1 MDDEVHFG
9 RPLYWPTMPEGVI
22 YLDNAA
28 TSWPKPPQVAAA
40 MCDFLLHK
48 AGNPG
53 RGGHTLARAASE
65 TIEQARRRLSR
76 LVNADDEHRMV
87 LTHGC
92 TDAVNTA
99 IHGIFRGSM
108 CHTCVGRPHVVASAV
123 EHNAVLRT
131 LHSYEELG
139 MLDLTIVSCGQ
150 DGLIDAEG
158 FLAACT
164 DRTLLAC
171 LSHASNVLGTIE
183 PVEVI
188 GPRLRERS
196 PRALF
201 LVDAAQTAGHVKVD
215 VQAWCIDLLALAGHK
230 GLLGPTGTGALY
242 VGRRAFPDDLSLP
255 HLFCERRG
263 GTGAIAPGLEMP
275 GTLPDALEA
284 GTMNAVGFAGL
295 IGALDAL
302 PTLDHQRERR
312 HTARIVNALLSIDG
326 VHLYGLTNCHRR
338 TSSIAFNVGDLHA
351 RAVAGALDEHYGIA
365 VRGGV
370 HCAPLLH
377 QIIGTGERG
386 AVRVSPGPS
395 NTEAE
400 IETFLEAVD
409 AIAARGL

>member
-1 MDDEVHFG
+1 MS
-9 RPLYWPTMPEGVI
+9 LI

-53 RGGHTLARAASE
+53 RGGHALARAASE
-65 TIEQARRRLSR
+65 TIEQARKRLAQ
-76 LVNADDEHRMV
+76 LVNAPCEQRVV

-92 TDAVNTA
+92 TDSVNTA
-99 IHGIFRGSM
+99 IHGIFRGPM
-108 CHTCVGRPHVVASAV
+108 CNSCGCRPHAVASAV

-131 LHSYEELG
+131 LHSYQDQG
-139 MLDLTIVSCGQ
+139 VLDLTIVSCGE
-150 DGLIDAEG
+150 DGLIDADE

-164 DRTLLAC
+164 DKTLLAC
-171 LSHASNVLGTIE
+171 LSHASNVLGTMQ
-183 PVEVI
+183 PVDVI
-188 GPRLRERS
+188 GPRLAEGS

-201 LVDAAQTAGHVKVD
+201 LVDAAQTAGHVAVD
-215 VQAWCIDLLALAGHK
+215 VQSCCIDLLAIAGHK

-242 VGRRAFPDDLSLP
+242 VGCRSYPDDISQP

-295 IGALDAL
+295 IAAMDVAH
-302 PTLDHQRERR
+302 TIDHQRERR
-312 HTARIVNALLSIDG
+312 HTARIVDGLQSIEG
-326 VHLYGLTNCHRR
+326 VHLYGLPHCDGR
-338 TSSIAFNVGDLHA
+338 TPSIAFNVRDLHA
-351 RAVAGALDEHYGIA
+351 RAVAGALDERHGIA

-370 HCAPLLH
+370 HCAPMLH

-386 AVRVSPGPS
+386 AVRASPSPS

-400 IETFLEAVD
+400 VETFLEAVD
-409 AIAARGL
+409 AIASRGL

>member
-1 MDDEVHFG
+1 MSAS
-9 RPLYWPTMPEGVI
+9 VI

-28 TSWPKPPQVAAA
+28 TSWPKPPQVAEA

-53 RGGHTLARAASE
+53 RGGHALARAASE
-65 TIEQARRRLSR
+65 TVEQARRRLAR
-76 LVNADDEHRMV
+76 LVNADDEHRVV

-92 TDAVNTA
+92 TDSVNTA
-99 IHGIFRGSM
+99 IHGIFRGPM
-108 CHTCVGRPHVVASAV
+108 CNSCGCRPHVVASAV

-131 LHSYEELG
+131 LHSYEEQGVLN
-139 MLDLTIVSCGQ
+139 LTIVSCGEN
-150 DGLIDAEG
+150 GLIDADE
-158 FLAACT
+158 FLAACN
-164 DRTLLAC
+164 DKTLLVC

-201 LVDAAQTAGHVKVD
+201 LVDAAQTAGHLKVD
-215 VQAWCIDLLALAGHK
+215 VQACCIDLLAIAGHK

-295 IGALDAL
+295 IASMDLL
-302 PTLDHQRERR
+302 PTIDHERERR
-312 HTARIVNALLSIDG
+312 HTARIVDALQSIRG
-326 VHLYGLTNCHRR
+326 VHLYGLTNCHGR
-338 TSSIAFNVGDLHA
+338 TPSIAFNIRELHA

-370 HCAPLLH
+370 HCAPMLH

-386 AVRVSPGPS
+386 AVRASPGPC
-395 NTEAE
+395 NTETE
-400 IETFLEAVD
+400 VERFLEAVD
-409 AIAARGL
+409 AIASRGL